1 VRRNWRGDIKGP
13 FNVNDREKAGMT
25 RDFYEDL
32 KGGMAWDGRE
42 NAVPAE
48 EKAKVQVGYE

>member
-1 VRRNWRGDIKGP
+1 
-13 FNVNDREKAGMT
+13 MT
-25 RDFYEDL
+25 KDFYEDL

-42 NAVPAE
+42 NVVSAE